1 MFFSASRGGSPSPAL
16 LTPESSLS
24 TPVDADVIDSLS
36 RESNMNTVSSNGT
49 GMSNL

>member
-16 LTPESSLS
+16 LTPEPSLS
-24 TPVDADVIDSLS
+24 TPVDADIVDSPLQG
-36 RESNMNTVSSNGT
+36 SNMNTVSSNGT